1 MKKVFIDSS
10 VLLSASRSTHGAA
23 FALVSLFRKKK
34 LSGYIS
40 QVVRKEIYDNTDK
53 ALDQIGKRRLNIH
66 LLSSHL
72 TVINTPS
79 VESIRKW
86 EKVINKKDAHII
98 ASAVTAQVDYIV
110 TLDKNDFSS
119 SLLRRAIDPI
129 QIVQPIELVRMFS

>member
-10 VLLSASRSTHGAA
+10 VLLSASRSPHGAA
-23 FALVSLFRKKK
+23 FALISLFRKKK

-40 QVVRKEIYDNTDK
+40 QVVRQEIYDNTDK
-53 ALDQIGKRRLNIH
+53 ALDQTGKRRLNVH

-72 TVINTPS
+72 TVTNSPT

-86 EKVINKKDAHII
+86 ERVINKKDAHIV
-98 ASAVTAQVDYIV
+98 ASAVAAQVDYIV

-119 SLLRRAIDPI
+119 SLLRKAIEPI
-129 QIVQPIELVRMFS
+129 KIVQPIELVRIYS

>member
-10 VLLSASRSTHGAA
+10 VLLSASRSAHGAA
-23 FALVSLFRKKK
+23 FALISLFRKKK

-40 QVVRKEIYDNTDK
+40 QVVRKEIYNNTDK

-119 SLLRRAIDPI
+119 PLLRKAIEPI
-129 QIVQPIELVRMFS
+129 KIVQPIELVRMTD